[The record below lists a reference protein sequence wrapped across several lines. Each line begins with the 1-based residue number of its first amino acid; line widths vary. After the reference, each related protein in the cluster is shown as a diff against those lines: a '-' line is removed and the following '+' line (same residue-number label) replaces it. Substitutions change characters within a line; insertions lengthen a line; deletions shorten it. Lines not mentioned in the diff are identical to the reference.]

1 MARLAKRIVNTYIK
15 KNADE
20 IHSLLYYLYSQLSDG
35 YWEGQEDFYE
45 EYWSFLDFKVKKGY
59 LIIEVDRRTAN
70 GGLHN
75 KFLSYTDEEIIH
87 YIGSVIADCYS
98 EATSGMFSQF
108 EDGFVENIAH
118 MFATYKREVVVAQEV
133 IENPKREIQRSNK
146 TYTTEEVVALIDK
159 VVSIKDESRKEV

>member
-1 MARLAKRIVNTYIK
+1 MARLAKRIVNTHIK

-20 IHSLLYYLYSQLSDG
+20 IHSLLYYLYTQLADG
-35 YWEGQEDFYE
+35 YWEGQDFYE
-45 EYWSFLDFKVKKGY
+45 EYWSFLDFKVKNDY
-59 LIIEVDRRTAN
+59 LLIEVDRRTTN

-98 EATSGMFSQF
+98 EAESDMFSQF
-108 EDGFVENIAH
+108 EDGFVENTAH

-133 IENPKREIQRSNK
+133 IEDLKREIQRSNK

-159 VVSIKDESRKEV
+159 VVSIKDESRKEL